1 MQLTKEEV
9 QKIAE
14 LARIELTEEEID
26 KRQKDLSNV
35 LDYFDKL
42 SELNTDNVE
51 EIGNMTGMTNIYRN
65 DVVDEATDE
74 EKKGMMENVLEE
86 QDGFIKVKS
95 IL

>member
-14 LARIELTEEEID
+14 LARIDLTEDEID

-35 LDYFDKL
+35 LVYFDKL
-42 SELNTDNVE
+42 SELNTENVE

-65 DVVDEATDE
+65 DFVDEATDE
-74 EKKGMMENVLEE
+74 EKKGIMENLSEV
-86 QDGFIKVKS
+86 QFDYIKVKS